1 MISSCFVFTIFG
13 VVVCHELW
21 EIALWAPVV
30 VFVIFI
36 FTNYYVGL
44 GTATRATLVFLFSL
58 LKLAFAKLLVTL
70 YNILRSGLDFQILL
84 SVNFNYLFLNIC
96 RSLEQKCFRVS
107 TVNCF

>member
-1 MISSCFVFTIFG
+1 MSASKSRFFPGLFHLSKFKISIEMGNEELFEVKSLIVISSCFVFTIFG

-44 GTATRATLVFLFSL
+44 
-58 LKLAFAKLLVTL
+58 K
-70 YNILRSGLDFQILL
+70 
-84 SVNFNYLFLNIC
+84 
-96 RSLEQKCFRVS
+96 VS
-107 TVNCF
+107 